1 MENMDNYYQ
10 TGVYYIQVDPHST
23 IELHHCQERDFFHYC
38 QEAVEGMVEVVYP
51 QSLPKGYL
59 MLVNE
64 SGLLQHK
71 EINPVGSV
79 LYGDMIVG
87 TIVLAKQIWTDDGPD
102 IGGLESEEEVDA
114 LIHVIETHMGLFL
127 IMSEEG

>member
-1 MENMDNYYQ
+1 MENMNT
-10 TGVYYIQVDPHST
+10 TGVYYIQVDPHMG
-23 IELHHCQERDFFHYC
+23 IEVHHCQEQDFFHYC

-51 QSLPKGYL
+51 YSLPKPYL

-64 SGLLQHK
+64 SGLLQNK
-71 EINPVGSV
+71 LINPVGSV

-87 TIVLAKQIWTDDGPD
+87 TIVLAKQIMTEDGPD
-102 IGGLESEEEVDA
+102 IGGLESEEEVEF
-114 LIHVIETHMGLFL
+114 LTHVIETQMGFFL

>member
-1 MENMDNYYQ
+1 MENMDNYQ
-10 TGVYYIQVDPHST
+10 TGVFYIQVDPHCN
-23 IELHHCQERDFFHYC
+23 IEVHHCQVRDFFVYC

-64 SGLLQHK
+64 SGVLLHK
-71 EINPVGSV
+71 KINPVGSV
-79 LYGDMIVG
+79 LYGDLIAG
-87 TIVLAKQIWTDDGPD
+87 TIVLAKQIWTEDGPD
-102 IGGLESEEEVDA
+102 IGGMKSEDEVDT
-114 LIHVIETHMGLFL
+114 LIHVLETHMGSFL

>member
-1 MENMDNYYQ
+1 MKNMDNYYQ
-10 TGVYYIQVDPHST
+10 TGVYYIQVDPHSI
-23 IELHHCQERDFFHYC
+23 IELHHCQARDFFVYC

-71 EINPVGSV
+71 KINPVGSV
-79 LYGDMIVG
+79 LYGDIIVG
-87 TIVLAKQIWTDDGPD
+87 TIVLAKQIMTEDGPD

-114 LIHVIETHMGLFL
+114 LIDVIETQMGLFL